1 MKKRLFGLALALVM
15 VISLLP
21 LTTLAED
28 PAPVKPR
35 FDINDP
41 NLSEEMTQAIEADKT
56 YYVKF
61 EDVTGGNKP
70 VLVAQDAEA
79 PTDNYMKFQF
89 VDGVCKVTFHGVNY
103 KPTAAH
109 SGAFFEIAAAKD
121 CSGAFPIELT
131 LEGVNNI
138 SSEAASGI
146 RFIFGNENN
155 NTTITGNGSLNISMS
170 YTKST
175 KLAMFQ
181 KKGGGDFIIKD
192 TELNLTCSDSNT
204 GLRMIISTG
213 NIIIDHA
220 KVTIAGNKGYALFSG
235 GLSSASDDT
244 NIGITIQKGSDVNIQ
259 YTNNV
264 TVVQT
269 AGRIEIAS
277 SNVEIRKS
285 AQSVCFA
292 TSLPY
297 LTGNYSSV
305 QVLKVAGADP
315 SMKDLS
321 NYEVA
326 EGTVLNSTDHKFS
339 AYKVVHACVAAS
351 DDGDCTT
358 EELCACGKVVAEVK
372 THIPGANAD
381 DCTKDTMCGNAG
393 CTKVYEAHTATAHV
407 KGEDDGDCTTPIMC
421 TTPGCAQVAE
431 AGAEKHTVTNR
442 TDCSVAYNCEVCGKQ
457 AYAAGEHT
465 PAADDGD
472 CTTAVKCSICGKEAI
487 AAKTHKYTDKN
498 DTTCDNAGCTNTR
511 KVEGTENPKT
521 GDNTALVLM
530 VSLMA
535 VAAAAFVTTKKF
547 AR

>member
-1 MKKRLFGLALALVM
+1 MKKRLLGLALALVM

-103 KPTAAH
+103 RPTAAH

-121 CSGAFPIELT
+121 CSAAFPVELT

-170 YTKST
+170 YTKSN

-305 QVLKVAGADP
+305 QVLKVAGANP

-339 AYKVVHACVAAS
+339 AYKVVHECLVIDKDDTCLTAETCACGKEITPAKQHIAGTKNDCTKNTPCGNPGCEQDYAQDAVAAHTPAA

-358 EELCACGKVVAEVK
+358 D
-372 THIPGANAD
+372 I
-381 DCTKDTMCGNAG
+381 MCSVDG
-393 CTKVYEAHTATAHV
+393 CTQVV
-407 KGEDDGDCTTPIMC
+407 TP
-421 TTPGCAQVAE
+421 
-431 AGAEKHTVTNR
+431 GAEKHTVTNR

-535 VAAAAFVTTKKF
+535 TAAAAFVCTKKF